1 MDGTNTNVEP
11 TNVGHYK
18 GQAVQT
24 LDLKTL
30 DWYKL
35 WTDTNAGLVQLLDQY
50 SKDGRT
56 LVEFEKKTL
65 LYEIN

>member
-30 DWYKL
+30 DWYKRR
-35 WTDTNAGLVQLLDQY
+35 TSTIIGPVQ
-50 SKDGRT
+50 
-56 LVEFEKKTL
+56 
-65 LYEIN
+65 